1 MDDVVGNLGPP
12 KYFSFHREGG
22 GVGGPGIEEIDVE
35 TLAVAGKGTGCMG
48 ALFVQPHETTLM
60 YLGRPEELARGAVQ
74 AKNALGLLVFVG
86 GRQNYLL
93 SKDDGGAVPAPGNL
107 RFPKDVLRIA
117 PFKGQVLSRGGHAV
131 LPRAA
136 PKGPISRCCFL
147 VVRTRSKGSKKAGQ
161 KDEAREF
168 EVHEGKPQMVGWE
181 IKLERNES
189 WCVQLVLC

>member
-1 MDDVVGNLGPP
+1 MYGGGGAIGLMYDVVRDLGLP
-12 KYFSFHREGG
+12 KYFSFHGKG
-22 GVGGPGIEEIDVE
+22 SGVGGPGVEEIDVE
-35 TLAVAGKGTGCMG
+35 PLPVASQGTGCMG
-48 ALFVQPHETTLM
+48 ALLIKLHETTLM

-93 SKDDGGAVPAPGNL
+93 PKDDGGAVPAPGNL

-136 PKGPISRCCFL
+136 PKGPIGRCYFL
-147 VVRTRSKGSKKAGQ
+147 VVRTKGNGGEKTG
-161 KDEAREF
+161 
-168 EVHEGKPQMVGWE
+168 
-181 IKLERNES
+181 
-189 WCVQLVLC
+189 